1 MDCRD
6 ILERAAALAA
16 LREDDPERVAA
27 RAHAEHCPS
36 CAQVLQE
43 ASRLQEL
50 LVLPAAAVDPA
61 PAGLAHLET
70 SIVAELASEQT
81 RARRSVALASVA
93 AFALV
98 VARSALRPHPV
109 SVWLGAGLLAV
120 IAVAASVTT
129 LRAPR
134 LVAALTV
141 LVSLIAAVLAGGSGP
156 LAPGLGVHCVL
167 SELAAGS
174 VPFAILLSSFLR
186 GRAPGGTLRLAA
198 LAGGGALAGQA
209 ALHVACPEAA
219 SLDHLLAFHVGAIPL
234 AVVLAAGMARGA
246 SRWAAW
252 RLR

>member
-27 RAHAEHCPS
+27 RAHAENCPS
-36 CAQVLQE
+36 CAQALHE
-43 ASRLQEL
+43 ANRLQEL
-50 LVLPAAAVDPA
+50 LALPGAAVDPA
-61 PAGLAHLET
+61 PAGLAHLES
-70 SIVAELASEQT
+70 SIVAELATELT

-93 AFALV
+93 AFAFF

-109 SVWLGAGLLAV
+109 TVWIGAGLLAF

-134 LVAALTV
+134 VVAALTV
-141 LVSLIAAVLAGGSGP
+141 LISLIAAVLAGGSGP
-156 LAPGLGVHCVL
+156 LDPGLGVHCVL
-167 SELAAGS
+167 TELAAGS
-174 VPFAILLSSFLR
+174 VPFAILLSGFLR

-198 LAGGGALAGQA
+198 LAGAGALAGQA
-209 ALHVACPEAA
+209 ALHVACPEAN
-219 SLDHLLAFHVGAIPL
+219 SLVHLLAFHLGAIPL
-234 AVVLAAGMARGA
+234 ALALAAGMARGA